1 MVLEVIEAEVMGEKL
16 FGWGEILDS
25 GVSLRNGPLVRNDH
39 VGVIRKRVRCE
50 AGQMVGDSLLSLQRH
65 FNKAFEFSI
74 FTIGE
79 IEEDF

>member
-50 AGQMVGDSLLSLQRH
+50 AGQMVGDSLLSLQSH
-65 FNKAFEFSI
+65 SNKAFEFSI
-74 FTIGE
+74 LAIGE